1 MANRITNQF
10 MASLEKSVVK
20 LYATLTIG
28 ASGAVSSFQGGG
40 IESIVKES
48 GDGLYTIT
56 TEDKWSR
63 ILSVQ
68 IQHVGDTASDVK
80 SWSVDTAIATLQS
93 GYASS
98 KEIALQGYNAT
109 GTEVNPA
116 SGEAFIMEITMRHS
130 SYGPFDA

>member
-1 MANRITNQF
+1 MANRITSQF

-28 ASGAVSSFQGGG
+28 ASGAVASFQGGG

-48 GDGLYTIT
+48 GAGLYTVT

-68 IQHVGDTASDVK
+68 IQHVGQSASLVK
-80 SWSVDTAIATLQS
+80 SWSIDSAIASLQS

-98 KEIALQGYNAT
+98 REIVMQGYNAT